1 MLQEHC
7 YLTSIIG
14 FPVVTENFIVC
25 VKQLLSLLRCTQ
37 LWKYLTTAAV
47 MLQKGIQMQEK

>member
-14 FPVVTENFIVC
+14 LPVVTENFIVC
-25 VKQLLSLLRCTQ
+25 VCTEASFPAEMHSA
-37 LWKYLTTAAV
+37 L
-47 MLQKGIQMQEK
+47 